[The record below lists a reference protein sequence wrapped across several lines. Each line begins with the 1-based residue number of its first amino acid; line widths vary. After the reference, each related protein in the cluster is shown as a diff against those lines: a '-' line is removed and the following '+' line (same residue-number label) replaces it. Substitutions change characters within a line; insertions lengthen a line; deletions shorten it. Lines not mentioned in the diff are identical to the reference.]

1 MSNKIKSIFRFKG
14 MTLNKT
20 LPEYKFLNE
29 SDNTTT
35 VCSINLPENVSLN
48 KSPLNKSLQIVV
60 EKKENKLKKKLKK
73 KLGFFSNYL
82 KDNLRLK
89 KKLLVRRIFL
99 IGTGFKAFNSK
110 INHGSE
116 IIFKIGLSHLVK
128 VSIPKGIG
136 FQIVK
141 VNEIKFSSLDKELI
155 GSFLNFVAS
164 MRFPDAYK
172 GRGLLISNK
181 PKVKLKKG
189 KVKS

>member
-1 MSNKIKSIFRFKG
+1 MSNKIKSIFRFKN
-14 MTLNKT
+14 MILNEK
-20 LPEYKFLNE
+20 LPEYQFLKE
-29 SDNTTT
+29 SDKELL
-35 VCSINLPENVSLN
+35 CSINLPEKVFLKTSSLEN
-48 KSPLNKSLQIVV
+48 SLQISVKD
-60 EKKENKLKKKLKK
+60 KKSKLDKKTKK

-82 KDNLRLK
+82 KDNLKLK
-89 KKLLVRRIFL
+89 KKLIVRRIFL

-110 INHGSE
+110 INCGSE

-128 VSIPKGIG
+128 VSIPKGID
-136 FQIVK
+136 FKIIK

>member
-1 MSNKIKSIFRFKG
+1 MSNKIKSIFRFKN
-14 MTLNKT
+14 MILNEK
-20 LPEYKFLNE
+20 LPEYQFLNE
-29 SDNTTT
+29 SDKELL
-35 VCSINLPENVSLN
+35 CSINLPEKVFLKTSSLEN
-48 KSPLNKSLQIVV
+48 SLQISVKD
-60 EKKENKLKKKLKK
+60 KKSKLDKKTKK

-82 KDNLRLK
+82 KDNLKLK
-89 KKLLVRRIFL
+89 KKLIVRRIFL

-110 INHGSE
+110 INCGSE

-128 VSIPKGIG
+128 VSIPKGMDFKI
-136 FQIVK
+136 IK

>member
-1 MSNKIKSIFRFKG
+1 MSNKIKSIFRFKN
-14 MTLNKT
+14 MILNEK
-20 LPEYKFLNE
+20 LPEYQFLKE
-29 SDNTTT
+29 SDKELL
-35 VCSINLPENVSLN
+35 CSINLPEKVFLKTSSLKN
-48 KSPLNKSLQIVV
+48 SLQISVKD
-60 EKKENKLKKKLKK
+60 KKSKLDKKTKK

-82 KDNLRLK
+82 KDNLKLK
-89 KKLLVRRIFL
+89 KKLIVRRIFL

-110 INHGSE
+110 INCGSE

-128 VSIPKGIG
+128 VSIPKGID
-136 FQIVK
+136 FKIIK